1 MKEYFSDIFIEQKSQ
16 YTAEFM
22 TLCYDTK
29 EEWID
34 RIPAVIQKSDKTAR
48 PQIVTQDGVPKFWE
62 ILNAYNEISGI
73 PVLLNTSFNA
83 HNEPIIDSPEQAFVH
98 LNNGIID
105 KLVIEDYV
113 YYN

>member
-1 MKEYFSDIFIEQKSQ
+1 MNYKFMNVICDVKPDKEIE
-16 YTAEFM
+16 
-22 TLCYDTK
+22 
-29 EEWID
+29 
-34 RIPAVIQKSDKTAR
+34 IPSVINVDKTAR

-62 ILNAYNEISGI
+62 ILNAYNDISGI

-83 HNEPIIDSPEQAFVH
+83 HNEPIIDSPEHAFVH